1 MPESNW
7 NRNQSFGQP
16 PPKNWTVEYMLYS
29 LPFFPREKLWVRR
42 LDHSTEPR
50 QPPHHFKLSG
60 ITANCPCIPLL
71 SMAPR
76 NQTLPVTLAFQ
87 VRRDKNK
94 FLRQCSEKQKCW
106 MHTPLFSLI
115 LPSARSCKLG
125 VLCWSLYW
133 LGGGEITGKVK
144 RLFFPF

>member
-7 NRNQSFGQP
+7 NRNQSFGHP
-16 PPKNWTVEYMLYS
+16 PQKLDCGIYALLFALLPKGEAVSQAPWL
-29 LPFFPREKLWVRR
+29 
-42 LDHSTEPR
+42 HSTEPR

-125 VLCWSLYW
+125 VLCRSLYW